1 MCNSGNIRV
10 FKAKCA
16 YNFLKKAKHSSK
28 HRKMKM
34 IDSEKSNN
42 NKKQEEILE
51 IPKNERGNVLRFF
64 D

>member
-1 MCNSGNIRV
+1 MCNSRNKRV
-10 FKAKCA
+10 FKAKCV

-28 HRKMKM
+28 HRKMEM
-34 IDSEKSNN
+34 IDSEKSND

>member
-1 MCNSGNIRV
+1 MCNSRNKRV
-10 FKAKCA
+10 FKSKCV
-16 YNFLKKAKHSSK
+16 YNFLKKGKLSSK

-34 IDSEKSNN
+34 IDSKKSND

-51 IPKNERGNVLRFF
+51 IPKKERGNVLRFF

>member
-1 MCNSGNIRV
+1 
-10 FKAKCA
+10 
-16 YNFLKKAKHSSK
+16 
-28 HRKMKM
+28 MKM